1 MRKLVSVMSTV
12 LLSSAMIMGCTESK
26 TTDPVQETTPPTNQ
40 QNIPTSEKADAQ
52 DEQKAL
58 DMSMEYKKTEL
69 TVDYADYE
77 DTLTVEGL
85 LAKGETIKPF
95 LTEKNYESYM
105 ANRYATL
112 PLMVA
117 DKEKALLHPE
127 NILVEIKE
135 SKNDWILVEYR
146 LNLVFTDREGKQ
158 LKNTPLSGDITF
170 LQDQGE
176 WRIQDDT
183 YNIKDLQNI
192 AYEVKE

>member
-1 MRKLVSVMSTV
+1 
-12 LLSSAMIMGCTESK
+12 MGCTESN
-26 TTDPVQETTPPTNQ
+26 TTNPVQESTPPTSQPSIVTNE
-40 QNIPTSEKADAQ
+40 TATAQ

-58 DMSMEYKKTEL
+58 DMSLEYKKTEL

-85 LAKGETIKPF
+85 LSKGETMKPF

-135 SKNDWILVEYR
+135 SKSDWILVEYR
-146 LNLVFTDREGKQ
+146 LNLVLADREGQQ
-158 LKNTPLSGDITF
+158 LKNIPLSGDITF

-192 AYEVKE
+192 AYEVNE

>member
-1 MRKLVSVMSTV
+1 MSA
-12 LLSSAMIMGCTESK
+12 LFLSGMIMGCTESK

-117 DKEKALLHPE
+117 DKEKALLHPG

-158 LKNTPLSGDITF
+158 LKNIPLSGDITF

>member
-26 TTDPVQETTPPTNQ
+26 TTDPVQETIQPTNQ
-40 QNIPTSEKADAQ
+40 QNIPTSKKATAQ

-58 DMSMEYKKTEL
+58 DMSLEYKKTEL

-146 LNLVFTDREGKQ
+146 LNLVFNDREGKQ
-158 LKNTPLSGDITF
+158 LKNIPLSGDITF

-192 AYEVKE
+192 VYETKE

>member
-1 MRKLVSVMSTV
+1 MRKLVSAMSTV

-26 TTDPVQETTPPTNQ
+26 TTDPVQETTHPTNE
-40 QNIPTSEKADAQ
+40 QNMPTSEKATAQ

-58 DMSMEYKKTEL
+58 DMSLEYKKTEL

-85 LAKGETIKPF
+85 LAKGETLKPF

-146 LNLVFTDREGKQ
+146 LNLVLTDREGKQ
-158 LKNTPLSGDITF
+158 LKNIPLSGDITF

>member
-1 MRKLVSVMSTV
+1 MSSV

-26 TTDPVQETTPPTNQ
+26 TTDPVQETTPPTSQ
-40 QNIPTSEKADAQ
+40 QNTPTSEKAEAQ

-58 DMSMEYKKTEL
+58 DMSLEYKKTEL

-85 LAKGETIKPF
+85 LAKGETMKPF

-135 SKNDWILVEYR
+135 SKNDWILVEYS

-158 LKNTPLSGDITF
+158 LKNIPLSGDITF

-183 YNIKDLQNI
+183 YNIKELQNI
-192 AYEVKE
+192 VYEAKE

>member
-26 TTDPVQETTPPTNQ
+26 TTDPVQETTLLTNE
-40 QNIPTSEKADAQ
+40 QNMPTSEKATAQ

-58 DMSMEYKKTEL
+58 DMSLEYKKTEL

-85 LAKGETIKPF
+85 LAKGETLKPF

-117 DKEKALLHPE
+117 DKEKALLHPD

-135 SKNDWILVEYR
+135 SKKDWILVEYR

-158 LKNTPLSGDITF
+158 LKNVPLSGDITF

-192 AYEVKE
+192 AYEVNE

>member
-1 MRKLVSVMSTV
+1 MRKLVCVMSAV
-12 LLSSAMIMGCTESK
+12 LLSSAMIMGCTESE
-26 TTDPVQETTPPTNQ
+26 TIDRAQETTTPTNEPSMETNQ
-40 QNIPTSEKADAQ
+40 KATAQ

-58 DMSMEYKKTEL
+58 EMSLEYKKTEL

-77 DTLTVEGL
+77 DTLTVEGV

-112 PLMVA
+112 PLLVA

-127 NILVEIKE
+127 NMLVEIKE

-158 LKNTPLSGDITF
+158 LKNIPLSGDITF

-183 YNIKDLQNI
+183 YNIKELQNI

>member
-1 MRKLVSVMSTV
+1 MMRKVICLMSAL
-12 LLSSAMIMGCTESK
+12 LLSGMIMGCTESK
-26 TTDPVQETTPPTNQ
+26 TSDPVQEIPPPTSDSSMVTND
-40 QNIPTSEKADAQ
+40 KATAQ

-58 DMSMEYKKTEL
+58 DMSLEYKKKEL

-85 LAKGETIKPF
+85 LAKGETMKPF
-95 LTEKNYESYM
+95 LTEKNYEAYM

-158 LKNTPLSGDITF
+158 LKNIPLSGDITF

-192 AYEVKE
+192 VYEAKE